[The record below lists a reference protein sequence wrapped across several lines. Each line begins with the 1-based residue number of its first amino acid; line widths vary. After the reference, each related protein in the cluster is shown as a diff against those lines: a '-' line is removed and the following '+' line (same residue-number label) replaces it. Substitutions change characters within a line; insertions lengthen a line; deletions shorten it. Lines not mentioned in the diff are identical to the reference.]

1 MIEPGSPFNSNRDNG
16 SYEAAPLPPHPAL
29 TQYYADERNRHSY
42 VIRSFDAS
50 ASHYDWI
57 NQIMSFGTGHLY
69 RRQALL
75 RAGLAVGM
83 HVLDVGCG
91 TGVIA
96 NHAAHIVGSQ
106 GCVIALDP
114 SIGMLQEAI
123 RRRVRPAILGVG
135 ERLPFADNHFDML
148 TMGYA
153 LRHVADLGIAFR
165 EYRRVLKPGGT
176 VLLLEITLPTFP
188 PFYNLLKLYLKWII
202 PALAGL
208 FRRSREARGMM
219 MYFWD
224 TIERCVPPE
233 TIIAVFQ
240 SVGFKQVKHYVA
252 GRIFSEY
259 TARKG

>member
-1 MIEPGSPFNSNRDNG
+1 MIESESPFNSNCDNG

-29 TQYYADERNRHSY
+29 TQYYADERDRHSY

-75 RAGLAVGM
+75 RAGLVASM

-123 RRRVRPAILGVG
+123 RRRVRPAVLGT
-135 ERLPFADNHFDML
+135 N
-148 TMGYA
+148 
-153 LRHVADLGIAFR
+153 
-165 EYRRVLKPGGT
+165 
-176 VLLLEITLPTFP
+176 
-188 PFYNLLKLYLKWII
+188 
-202 PALAGL
+202 
-208 FRRSREARGMM
+208 
-219 MYFWD
+219 
-224 TIERCVPPE
+224 
-233 TIIAVFQ
+233 
-240 SVGFKQVKHYVA
+240 
-252 GRIFSEY
+252 
-259 TARKG
+259 